1 MRRKEREVTDLTR
14 IREIL
19 EECEVCHL
27 GLVEDGKA
35 YVVPLNFGYTLEDG
49 KLSLYFHSAA
59 SGRKVEILRKN
70 PMAAFSIDRSY
81 HLITGPRGCD
91 YSMTY
96 ASIMGEGRVQLIE
109 TREEKRK
116 MLFNLMKKF
125 HGEHLPLE
133 EKHID
138 AVLMLKL
145 EVDSFTAKQYVTQ

>member
-70 PMAAFSIDRSY
+70 PMAAFR
-81 HLITGPRGCD
+81 LTG
-91 YSMTY
+91 
-96 ASIMGEGRVQLIE
+96 
-109 TREEKRK
+109 
-116 MLFNLMKKF
+116 
-125 HGEHLPLE
+125 
-133 EKHID
+133 HII
-138 AVLMLKL
+138 
-145 EVDSFTAKQYVTQ
+145 